1 MKAKACQRC
10 KEQNT
15 PVASF
20 CIRCGLPLDQNLM
33 IKVEEVK
40 SKTNSVMNRLWED
53 PEYLEF
59 TRKKLAELN
68 ITG

>member
-1 MKAKACQRC
+1 MRIAIGS
-10 KEQNT
+10 E
-15 PVASF
+15 S
-20 CIRCGLPLDQNLM
+20 M

-40 SKTNSVMNRLWED
+40 TKTNDVMNRLWED

-59 TRKKLAELN
+59 TRKKMAELS